1 MTLDQRTPGSKS
13 FLVLFSKKNCLTLA
27 LHPTAMD
34 RQTLLHQ
41 GAAAFAAGRL
51 AEAEASYRAILNHSP
66 PGRGDAEQSGRGA
79 EHRAM
84 PRRGGRGVSRRVA
97 GPAGLL
103 GRAGEFGK
111 TRCTGSGAMAKR
123 CRPIARRWRR
133 TRDHA
138 SAWTNLGVALNEQW
152 VMDDA
157 LAAHDKARALAPWDA
172 QIRCNRAMALLMAGQ
187 FEEGFAEFEH
197 RWRTPGMAPHG
208 MVQPQWAGE
217 DPDGKRILLHA
228 EGGFGDTLQFIRY
241 AKLLVRR
248 GATVMARV
256 QTPLLRLLRRNFGE
270 ITFFD
275 ETGFVPAHDVH
286 CPMLSLPH
294 GFRTTLNNVPAGMPY
309 LAPCPAKSAAWRTG
323 LAGIG
328 AGLRVGL
335 VWQGAALLGV
345 AEFRAMNAR
354 RSIPAASL
362 APLGN
367 VPGVRLVSLQ
377 YGRDRTGRGPALPI
391 FDPMAGVGDFD
402 DTAALIDA
410 LDLVISVDSAVAHLA
425 GAMGKPV
432 WVLSRFDACWRWLAH
447 RRDSPWYPQ
456 LRLYRQQAPGDWDG
470 VIAAVAADLGRR
482 GLALVGEP
490 GRRHAS
496 CMTQTAL
503 LPDRTVLAVTGADR
517 VTFLNGLVSN
527 DVTLAAPGDFAL
539 AAPGQAVWAALLTP
553 QGKYLADFFIFSDG
567 AAAAAGLRGAA
578 GRPGGAASGAVPA
591 AGGCGDRHAGLD
603 GACGLGRDAALGWG
617 GGARSPA
624 AGSRMAYPVR
634 TRPRAG
640 GE

>member
-1 MTLDQRTPGSKS
+1 
-13 FLVLFSKKNCLTLA
+13 
-27 LHPTAMD
+27 MD
-34 RQTLLHQ
+34 RRTLLHQ

-51 AEAEASYRAILNHSP
+51 AEAEASYRAILDHSP
-66 PGRGDAEQSGRGA
+66 QDAETLSNLGA
-79 EHRAM
+79 VLNTAQCHDAAEEACLAALQAQPGYWAALANLGNALHRQ
-84 PRRGGRGVSRRVA
+84 RRYGEAVQA
-97 GPAGLL
+97 Y
-103 GRAGEFGK
+103 RA
-111 TRCTGSGAMAKR
+111 ALAAN
-123 CRPIARRWRR
+123 P
-133 TRDHA
+133 DHA

-152 VMDDA
+152 VMDEA
-157 LAAHDKARALAPWDA
+157 LAAHDKARALAPADA

-187 FEEGFAEFEH
+187 FAKGFAEFEH

-217 DPDGKRILLHA
+217 DLDGKRILLHA

-294 GFRTTLNNVPAGMPY
+294 GFRTTLESMPAATRY
-309 LAPCPAKSAAWRTG
+309 LAACPAKSAAWRTG

-328 AGLRVGL
+328 PGLRVGL
-335 VWQGAALLGV
+335 VWQGAPLLGV

-354 RSIPAASL
+354 RSVPAASL
-362 APLGN
+362 APLGD

-377 YGRDRTGRGPALPI
+377 YGEPNGARPALPI

-456 LRLYRQQAPGDWDG
+456 LRVYRQQAPGDWNG
-470 VIAAVAADLGRR
+470 VIAAVAADL
-482 GLALVGEP
+482 
-490 GRRHAS
+490 
-496 CMTQTAL
+496 
-503 LPDRTVLAVTGADR
+503 AD
-517 VTFLNGLVSN
+517 
-527 DVTLAAPGDFAL
+527 
-539 AAPGQAVWAALLTP
+539 
-553 QGKYLADFFIFSDG
+553 
-567 AAAAAGLRGAA
+567 
-578 GRPGGAASGAVPA
+578 AASPLLAEQ
-591 AGGCGDRHAGLD
+591 GDAML
-603 GACGLGRDAALGWG
+603 
-617 GGARSPA
+617 
-624 AGSRMAYPVR
+624 
-634 TRPRAG
+634 RA
-640 GE
+640 